1 MNRSE
6 TFIHLLSKKTWTD
19 YEWEKQTGI
28 TRATFGNNRKNTGQT
43 VKAKTLELMAEV
55 CGYKLNQ
62 TNAKDGV
69 NPNDPNAEFQLEENK
84 IEKIKIGLFGFGRIG
99 RNIFRIGYEDPR
111 FEFVAISDLGNVEAM
126 HYLLMRDSIHGA
138 MKSDIKLEGKDLLY
152 NGSSTRLLPGA
163 APGSI
168 PWDAFDV
175 DIVIDSTGA
184 YRKREELQMHIDSGA
199 KRVLVSKPPVNEID
213 RIVIQGINEDQIDNN
228 DRIISTTSST
238 TQVLALMM
246 KVLDESFGINRAMMT
261 TVHAYTSDQPLADAV
276 RSDLRRSRSAVENII
291 PNETWAPDYVSQL
304 MPKFKNKISGIAM
317 NVPVANG
324 SCIDLTTEMDK
335 MPSVEEANKSFEDA
349 SSNELKG
356 LVRFTEDPIVSSDA
370 IGGGETMLFDSKAT
384 MIASEKLLK
393 TVAWFDNGW
402 GFANRIL
409 ELAEAYSKKERI

>member
-304 MPKFKNKISGIAM
+304 MPKFKDKISGIAM

-335 MPSVEEANKSFEDA
+335 MPSVEEANKSFKDA

>member
-28 TRATFGNNRKNTGQT
+28 TRATFGNNRKNSGQS
-43 VKAKTLELMAEV
+43 VKAKTLEVMAKV
-55 CGYKLNQ
+55 CGYELNQ
-62 TNAKDGV
+62 INAKDGI
-69 NPNDPNAEFQLEENK
+69 NPNDSNADFQLVENK
-84 IEKIKIGLFGFGRIG
+84 IEKIRIGLFGFGRIG

-111 FEFVAISDLGNVEAM
+111 FDFVAISDLGNVEAM

-138 MKSDIKLEGKDLLY
+138 MQSEIKLEGKDLKY

-199 KRVLVSKPPVNEID
+199 RRVLVSKPPVNDID
-213 RIVIQGINEDQIDNN
+213 RIVIQGINEDEIDNS
-228 DRIISTTSST
+228 DKIISTTSST

-246 KVLDESFGINRAMMT
+246 KVLDESFEVNRAMMT

-304 MPKFKNKISGIAM
+304 MPKFKDKISGIAM

-324 SCIDLTTEMDK
+324 SCVDLTTEMK
-335 MPSVEEANKSFEDA
+335 RMPSIDEANKVFQHA
-349 SSNELKG
+349 SMNELKG
-356 LVRFTEDPIVSSDA
+356 LIRFTEDPIVSSDA

-409 ELAEAYSKKERI
+409 ELVEAYSKKERS